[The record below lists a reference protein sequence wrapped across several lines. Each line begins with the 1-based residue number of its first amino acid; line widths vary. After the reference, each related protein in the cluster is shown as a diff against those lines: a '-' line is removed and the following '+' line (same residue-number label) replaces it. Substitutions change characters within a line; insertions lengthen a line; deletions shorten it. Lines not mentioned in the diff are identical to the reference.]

1 MANICCPPNPEPEVR
16 VIAGGPVGAAAL
28 VRFGR
33 WTDCCRSGA
42 ARAAYWRPGDGSSE
56 PPTMGTNA
64 QLITRGQAWLI
75 TPVMGKR
82 KPISADSA
90 NVGDRLSI
98 RLDLAIGARIGP
110 GKVAV
115 LEEIA
120 RSGSISAAG
129 RALGMSYRRTWEL
142 VEELNRSLGTP
153 VVETAAGGSGG
164 GGTVLTRAGKAVIE
178 RYRAIEMDTALAARK
193 HLLALHRACS
203 HK

>member
-1 MANICCPPNPEPEVR
+1 MAISQ
-16 VIAGGPVGAAAL
+16 ADA
-28 VRFGR
+28 
-33 WTDCCRSGA
+33 
-42 ARAAYWRPGDGSSE
+42 
-56 PPTMGTNA
+56 A
-64 QLITRGQAWLI
+64 QLPSTSIEIDYEAPCVVGYCI
-75 TPVMGKR
+75 MGKR
-82 KPISADSA
+82 KPRPPDAA

-129 RALGMSYRRTWEL
+129 RVLRMSYRRTWEL

-164 GGTVLTRAGKAVIE
+164 GGAVLTEAGKAVVA
-178 RYRAIEMDTALAARK
+178 RYRAIELDAALAARK
-193 HLLALHRACS
+193 HLLALSRVRA